1 MDNDLDL
8 TALRVFTSVV
18 RAGSFS
24 AAARELGA
32 PRSTVAKRV
41 ADLEASLGVRLV
53 ERTTRSMRVTTE
65 GEVLANRAERLLAEA
80 TDIRRRLSDAGQ
92 APRGHLRIGV
102 PELFEQITMGRLAAQ
117 FRQRYPEI
125 TLELVTSR
133 RSGDLIEAE
142 LDAIITFGP
151 LPDSSLVARRLARGS
166 MTTVAAPCLP
176 GLSALAH
183 PRDLLGMPLIDVP
196 QNWIRQWAFVRGDE
210 EEVLRIDP
218 VLSFGSM
225 LTALDA
231 ALAGAGI
238 AKIPTILARPGL
250 AAGRLVE
257 VLPDWRGPAKD
268 LFVVFPSARSVT
280 TRLRAFLDVLQE
292 SVDAAP
298 ADADASAGPGAGAGG
313 ETTRMA
319 AQG

>member
-8 TALRVFTSVV
+8 TALRVFHSVV

-24 AAARELGA
+24 AAARDLGA

-41 ADLEASLGVRLV
+41 ADLEATLGVRLV

-65 GEVLANRAERLLAEA
+65 GEVLASRAERLLAEA
-80 TDIRRRLSDAGQ
+80 SDIRRRLSDAGQ

-102 PELFEQITMGRLAAQ
+102 PELFEQITMGRLAPW
-117 FRQRYPEI
+117 FRRKYPEI

-133 RSGDLIEAE
+133 HPGDLIEAE
-142 LDAIITFGP
+142 LDAIIAFGP
-151 LPDSSLVARRLARGS
+151 LPESNLVARRLVRGS
-166 MTTVAAPCLP
+166 MTTVAAPELP
-176 GLSALAH
+176 GLSELRH
-183 PRDLLGMPLIDVP
+183 PRDLLRMPLIDVP

-218 VLSFGSM
+218 VLTFGSM
-225 LTALDA
+225 LTARDA
-231 ALAGAGI
+231 AVEGGGV
-238 AKIPTILARPGL
+238 AKIPTILARPEI
-250 AAGRLVE
+250 AAGRLTE
-257 VLPDWRGPAKD
+257 VLPEWRGPAKD

-292 SVDAAP
+292 SVDNAP
-298 ADADASAGPGAGAGG
+298 ASG
-313 ETTRMA
+313 ERI
-319 AQG
+319 